1 MLAWLKPTS
10 ASSCST
16 ETVGARRSG
25 ISPDIEIDDEYLW
38 YEIGSHADDDR
49 MID

>member
-1 MLAWLKPTS
+1 VAQADKCFQLLS
-10 ASSCST
+10 

-25 ISPDIEIDDEYLW
+25 ISPDMIDDGYLW

-49 MID
+49 MIG